1 VLSTSY
7 AGVKAREV
15 VMRGE
20 EEYILAITEL
30 LDGRNEAPPEVFP
43 LVEEALSEH
52 PGSSELWCLRGDVIY
67 CSNGDVFDPEDILA
81 SYERA
86 AELDPHC
93 VEAYESIGS
102 YHDVFTED
110 LPKAEEAFRKALTL
124 GAGWVSVYGLARV
137 LAQLDRRAEALALLS
152 EPIPGEGADIADLR
166 QEILSGVWEPTLEPA

>member
-1 VLSTSY
+1 
-7 AGVKAREV
+7 
-15 VMRGE
+15 MRGE
-20 EEYILAITEL
+20 EDYILAITHL

-43 LVEEALSEH
+43 LLEEALTEH

-67 CSNGDVFDPEDILA
+67 FSNGNLFDPEDILA

-86 AELDPHC
+86 AEIHPLC
-93 VEAYESIGS
+93 AEAYESIGR

-137 LAQLDRRAEALALLS
+137 LAQLDRRAEALAFLGD
-152 EPIPGEGADIADLR
+152 PTPGEERDIADLR
-166 QEILSGVWEPTLEPA
+166 QEIVSGIWDPTLEPA